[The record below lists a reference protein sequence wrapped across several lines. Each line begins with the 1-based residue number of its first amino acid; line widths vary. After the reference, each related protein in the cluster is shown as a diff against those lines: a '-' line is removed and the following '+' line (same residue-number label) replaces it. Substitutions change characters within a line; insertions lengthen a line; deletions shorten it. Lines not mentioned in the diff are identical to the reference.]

1 MKKMSLKSVV
11 VFCLM
16 MVMFTS
22 AIFADVQWDEFTYND
37 PNITYVGTGWYGGSN
52 PHSPDGGIYV
62 TLKSGDEY
70 KFNFTGTSIKIFSP
84 GPEAS
89 SYDLSSTLILDGTI
103 EIKPI
108 LERGK
113 FSAAYDISGL
123 ENREH
128 SVRVI
133 NGSTGV
139 GNAISPTRIHLL
151 KGEKLLPY
159 NEKTA
164 TPQKILTF
172 ETENNT
178 KRVHEIFKLDM
189 YMQNIKEIAAEDLL
203 IQYDPAYLAFEG
215 FKEKEGIKIVYSN
228 AQKGEIRVVM
238 ASLGEKN
245 VINTKTMLANMNF
258 RALKKGETTVSYQ
271 KAKVTD
277 GLTYEKPLKAEELGD
292 ILLYIKEPQF
302 LDVNKSGK
310 YTLLDLGILARHFNA
325 LLPNDLYI
333 LDQFEDGKVDD
344 LDLIEVYKRIL
355 ENPEYTFESEAN

>member
-1 MKKMSLKSVV
+1 MKEKSLRSVV
-11 VFCLM
+11 VFFVM

-22 AIFADVQWDEFTYND
+22 AIFADAQWDEFTYKD
-37 PNITYVGTGWYGGSN
+37 PNITYVGSGWYVGG
-52 PHSPDGGIYV
+52 HGHTPDRTIKVSLV
-62 TLKSGDEY
+62 TGSEY
-70 KFNFTGTSIKIFSP
+70 RFNFTGTGIKILSP
-84 GPEAS
+84 S
-89 SYDLSSTLILDGTI
+89 DYDLSSILILDGAI
-103 EIKPI
+103 EIKPS
-108 LERGK
+108 RGNGN
-113 FSAAYDISGL
+113 FSVAYEITGL

-128 SVRVI
+128 SIKVI
-133 NGSTGV
+133 NGSKGAI
-139 GNAISPTRIHLL
+139 NAISPTRIHLQ

-178 KRVHEIFKLDM
+178 KRVNEIFNLDM
-189 YMQNIKEIAAEDLL
+189 YMQNIKEIAAEDIL
-203 IQYDPAYLAFEG
+203 IHYDPEYLSFEG
-215 FKEKEGIKIVYSN
+215 FKEKDGIKIVYSN
-228 AQKGEIRVVM
+228 TQKGEIRVVM

-245 VINTKTMLANMNF
+245 VINTKTMLANINF
-258 RALKKGETTVSYQ
+258 KALKKGETTVSYN

-292 ILLYIKEPQF
+292 ILLYIKEPLF